1 MKLKYNAFRALHKG
15 QPQSEISKLW
25 KEYKAGDY
33 EPPTEEPVVEVVEET
48 PVEEPTPEP
57 TPEPV
62 AAPEPAPLPAPPAP
76 EPVTESDSEVGQRK
90 MDMCNDFNRAVRRF
104 YRFGSS
110 MKEDEVKKYEQRLLE
125 IAKETMPKGYT
136 CSPTDAWK
144 IWFGPTSKCLL
155 INVTREMAFKI
166 DRDWW
171 QKNYQT
177 TVYVDRSL
185 LKSNDLMDSEALRY
199 AKKGRYLPRYPI
211 VGVECQLPQSYHDIK
226 LR

>member
-1 MKLKYNAFRALHKG
+1 MKLKYNAFRSLHKG

-33 EPPTEEPVVEVVEET
+33 EPPTEEPVAEVVEET
-48 PVEEPTPEP
+48 PTEEPTPVAAEP
-57 TPEPV
+57 TT
-62 AAPEPAPLPAPPAP
+62 EPA
-76 EPVTESDSEVGQRK
+76 TESDSKLGQTK
-90 MDMCNDFNRAVRRF
+90 LDMCNDFNRAVRRF

-110 MKEDEVKKYEQRLLE
+110 MKEGEVKKYEQRLVE

-136 CSPTDAWK
+136 CSPTDSWK

-155 INVTREMAFKI
+155 INVTREMAFKV

-171 QKNYQT
+171 QRNYQT

-211 VGVECQLPQSYHDIK
+211 VGVECKLPQSYHDIK